1 MALDSGFIVVCFM
14 LSLAPSC
21 ALVAASTIG
30 KDTTIDILMFDTF
43 MLTERAAREDTQGT
57 YRSFFLFDESI
68 GTLL

>member
-1 MALDSGFIVVCFM
+1 MALDSGGIFVCFT

-43 MLTERAAREDTQGT
+43 MLTERAAREDT
-57 YRSFFLFDESI
+57 
-68 GTLL
+68 